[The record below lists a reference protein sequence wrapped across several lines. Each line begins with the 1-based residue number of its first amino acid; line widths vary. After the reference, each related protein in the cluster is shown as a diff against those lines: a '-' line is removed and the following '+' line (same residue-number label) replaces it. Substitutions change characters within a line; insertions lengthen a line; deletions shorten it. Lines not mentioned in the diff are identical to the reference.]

1 MDYVHEE
8 ETVCRLGAMKGN
20 AGFILPEFAKEELFA
35 YVIKNGALPRKTFSM
50 GEGCD
55 KRYYFEARKI
65 RRD

>member
-1 MDYVHEE
+1 
-8 ETVCRLGAMKGN
+8 MKGN